1 MTVGDAE
8 IILDFIV
15 SSTWRASLHDIVSAI
30 IQDNLV
36 PKIVDGH
43 VFEAVEFT
51 TEVEEHLVGGA
62 CHRACGVNRIST
74 LDMLIVTVELGEGLL
89 EDWSPDRLIITDMS
103 EEGLFGACLQW
114 QEVIDKDGVRHTKSI
129 DVHTIY
135 TIRVE

>member
-15 SSTWRASLHDIVSAI
+15 SSSWRASLHDIVSAI

-43 VFEAVEFT
+43 VFIAIEFAIK
-51 TEVEEHLVGGA
+51 VEEHLVGGA
-62 CHRACGVNRIST
+62 CHRAGRVNRIST
-74 LDMLIVTVELGEGLL
+74 LDMLIVTVELGESLL
-89 EDWSPDRLIITDMS
+89 KDWSPDRLIITDMS
-103 EEGLFGACLQW
+103 KEGLLGACLEW
-114 QEVIDKDGVRHTKSI
+114 QEVIDKDGVRDTKCI